1 MTNASSKANTAQAM
15 LEATSVCGMIAA
27 IVKSP
32 TINLVRV
39 AADYKA
45 ENAGN
50 AQTAAALGES
60 GRGKGQGVGHELS
73 KKLTGLAFNN
83 KGCKLTVLLTFLDKT
98 HRQSAKQGGFAP
110 AGNRSFEFS
119 SRTVADI
126 TDLSRRL
133 DWIEV
138 CDDFSGWRR
147 ISLAHLP
154 IFDSPQASEESA
166 FAAVLLDK
174 LRLGVKVSKLASK
187 VTAIKAKVRKAKGD
201 TVKADDGSVAVY
213 LPPPGESVTIVDSDG
228 NRVKSESHKVKNRGL
243 LFADVSQIDA
253 DYFPAKWLNIGG
265 KYNGRLSSN
274 IELLPIYMAA
284 LETARSEYERINA
297 SVRSLECG
305 VIERNM
311 VDGELTTQLITLGS
325 TEFEIHIN
333 EDTEYDLPSDCA
345 AKILTGEYKEIR
357 VPASKGSWTLKPAK
371 VTAKAN

>member
-1 MTNASSKANTAQAM
+1 MTNESSKTSTTQSM

-27 IVKSP
+27 IVNSP
-32 TINLVRV
+32 TINLVRF
-39 AADYKA
+39 ASDYKA

-50 AQTAAALGES
+50 AQAASALGES
-60 GRGKGQGVGHELS
+60 GRGKGQGVGHKLS
-73 KKLTGLAFNN
+73 KKLTGLAFNA
-83 KGCKLTVLLTFLDKT
+83 KGGKLTVILTLLDMT
-98 HRQSAKQGGFAP
+98 HRQSSKQGGFAP
-110 AGNRSFEFS
+110 AGDRSFEFA

-126 TDLSRRL
+126 TDPSRRL

-154 IFDSPQASEESA
+154 IFDSPQVSEESA

-174 LRLGVKVSKLASK
+174 IRLGVKVSKLASK

-201 TVKADDGSVAVY
+201 MVKAEDGSVAIY
-213 LPPPGESVTIVDSDG
+213 LPPTGESVTIVDSDG
-228 NRVKSESHKVKNRGL
+228 NKVKSESRKVKNRGL
-243 LFADVSQIDA
+243 LFADVGQIDA
-253 DYFPAKWLNIGG
+253 DYFPAEWIQIGG
-265 KYNGRLSSN
+265 RYDGRLSSN
-274 IELLPIYMAA
+274 VEFLPVYMAA
-284 LETARSEYERINA
+284 LETARSEYEKVNA
-297 SVRSLECG
+297 LVRPLECG

-311 VDGELTTQLITLGS
+311 IDGELTTQLVTLGS

-357 VPASKGSWTLKPAK
+357 VPASKGSWTLEPAK
-371 VTAKAN
+371 ATAKAN